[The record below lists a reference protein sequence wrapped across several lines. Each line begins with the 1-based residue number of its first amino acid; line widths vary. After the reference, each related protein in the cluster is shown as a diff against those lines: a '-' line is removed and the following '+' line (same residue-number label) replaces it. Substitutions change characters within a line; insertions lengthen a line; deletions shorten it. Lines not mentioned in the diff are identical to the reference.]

1 MATRKPGF
9 TDTNSN
15 RNKRD
20 SRIDPSTDNVTAAR
34 HVGGPPTNN
43 KNRNRFINMPVTP

>member
-9 TDTNSN
+9 TDSNTN

-20 SRIDPSTDNVTAAR
+20 SRVDPSTDNVTQSR
-34 HVGGPPTNN
+34 WTTTNN
-43 KNRNRFINMPVTP
+43 VNRNRFINMPVTP